1 MVHLSQC
8 TPSAPTRASPGPY
21 SIRLAIARP
30 FDHQFS
36 ALFENVSASVGT
48 LHLIADLMPHGFFNH
63 RMWQTRDFFGPSP
76 EG

>member
-1 MVHLSQC
+1 MCTITSDSCLSR
-8 TPSAPTRASPGPY
+8 TY

-36 ALFENVSASVGT
+36 ALFENITASVGT